1 MDWDQLI
8 RALED
13 CVIVTHDTAPVENPD
28 DGGGGGDP
36 PDPDARKAAVQS
48 LNRKLIEIH
57 SLLKAQEDEGAGIS
71 EPQATPTSSD
81 NHAHQVNHILTH
93 ERVES
98 IVEQCNKVLLKEIPP
113 QEVRRKYTRQQTV
126 KLTAAFI
133 SDQFL
138 HAIGAASGGDCPDG
152 TGSRPLPQ
160 DGRCQGS

>member
-13 CVIVTHDTAPVENPD
+13 CVIVTHDTPAENPD
-28 DGGGGGDP
+28 EVGDP
-36 PDPDARKAAVQS
+36 PDPEARKTAVQS

-57 SLLKAQEDEGAGIS
+57 SMLKAQEDEGAGIS

-98 IVEQCNKVLLKEIPP
+98 IVQQCNKVLLKEIPP
-113 QEVRRKYTRQQTV
+113 QEVR
-126 KLTAAFI
+126 A
-133 SDQFL
+133 SDQF
-138 HAIGAASGGDCPDG
+138 SG
-152 TGSRPLPQ
+152 SKM
-160 DGRCQGS
+160 